1 LKWIGYVISISAVV
15 ATTSV
20 LLVFQ
25 LGQPRIWM
33 TMSRDGLLPKR
44 FSKVHK
50 KYKTPAFATVV
61 TGFLVGIPSMFL
73 PSSIMT
79 DLTSIGT
86 LFAFV
91 LVCLGVLLL
100 PKLRAEGSGKFKLPY
115 INAQFILPLI
125 VAGFIFLFRERV
137 VASVTNLF
145 HENHQEVLFLIFI
158 VIAVVLS
165 ILTFIRKYSL
175 IPVLGAL
182 SCMYLMIEIPV
193 ASWFWFFV
201 WMGVGLVIY
210 FLYGYR
216 KSKLGAEQ

>member
-1 LKWIGYVISISAVV
+1 ISAVV

-44 FSKVHK
+44 FANVHP
-50 KYKTPAFATVV
+50 KYKTPAFATIV
-61 TGFLVGIPSMFL
+61 TGFLVGIPAMFL

-100 PKLRAEGSGKFKLPY
+100 PKLKETGAGKFKLPY
-115 INAQFILPLI
+115 INAQFILPVI
-125 VAGFIFLFRERV
+125 VAVFIFLFRERV
-137 VASVTNLF
+137 TASFTNLF
-145 HENHQEVLFLIFI
+145 HEAHQEVLFLIFI
-158 VIAVVLS
+158 IIAIVISV
-165 ILTFIRKYSL
+165 LTFIRKYSL

-182 SCMYLMIEIPV
+182 SCLYLMIEIPV
-193 ASWFWFFV
+193 NSWFWFFV
-201 WMGVGLVIY
+201 WMGIGLIIY
-210 FLYGYR
+210 FFYGYR
-216 KSKLGAEQ
+216 KSKLANGQQA

>member
-1 LKWIGYVISISAVV
+1 V

-44 FSKVHK
+44 FSKVHP
-50 KYKTPAFATVV
+50 KYKTPAFATIV
-61 TGFLVGIPSMFL
+61 TGFLVGIPAMFL

-100 PKLRAEGSGKFKLPY
+100 PKLQGTGGSTGKFKLPY
-115 INAQFILPLI
+115 INGQLILPIL
-125 VAGFIFLFRERV
+125 VAAFVFLFRDRV
-137 VASVTNLF
+137 AASVTNLF
-145 HENHQEVLFLIFI
+145 NENHQEVLFLIFI
-158 VIAVVLS
+158 LIAVVIAV
-165 ILTFIRKYSL
+165 LTFIRKYSL

-182 SCMYLMIEIPV
+182 SCLYLMIEIPV
-193 ASWFWFFV
+193 NSWLWFFV
-201 WMGVGLVIY
+201 WMGIGLVIY
-210 FLYGYR
+210 FFYGYR
-216 KSKLGAEQ
+216 KSKLAKEQA